1 VFERFT
7 ERARHVVVLAQDEA
21 RGLGH
26 AYIGTEHLLLGLVR
40 EEEGLAARVLASL
53 EITLVA
59 ARARVLEI
67 VGRGEGMPSGQ
78 IPFRPK
84 AKKTLELALSEALSL
99 GHNYIGTEHVLLGL
113 VRLNDGTGMAVLRDL
128 GAEPETIRNEM
139 IRLLSGPG
147 TRETG
152 AEPSVTGLHRLAADA
167 AAVVTAARSEAREDG
182 RLLVGSEHLLLGL
195 AAVEGT
201 RELLEVHGFRLGE
214 ARARAR
220 SLRAGPPSEAHERI
234 FTAQAS
240 RVMAI
245 AEQEASMAAHPAVE
259 AVDILLAVLDE
270 LASPAARLLLGIG
283 DQADALRRAALDREE
298 G

>member
-1 VFERFT
+1 MFERFT
-7 ERARHVVVLAQDEA
+7 ERARHVVVDAQEEA
-21 RGLGH
+21 SALGH
-26 AYIGTEHLLLGLVR
+26 AYIGTEHLLLGLLR

-67 VGRGEGMPSGQ
+67 VGRGEGMPPGQ
-78 IPFRPK
+78 IPFRSK

-99 GHNYIGTEHVLLGL
+99 GHNYIGTEHILLGL
-113 VRLNDGTGMAVLRDL
+113 VRLNDGTAMAVLRDL
-128 GAEPETIRNEM
+128 GADPETIRNEI

-147 TRETG
+147 RRETG
-152 AEPSVTGLHRLAADA
+152 AEPPLTVSHRLAADA

-182 RLLVGSEHLLLGL
+182 RLLVGAEHLLLGL

-201 RELLEVHGFRLGE
+201 RELLEAHGFRLDD

-220 SLRAGPPSEAHERI
+220 TLRAGPPSEAHERI

-245 AEQEASMAAHPAVE
+245 AEQEASMAGHPAIQ